1 MEKNAIVLFDY
12 EPSEHDDLRLV
23 KGKKIKVIQVDT
35 ENEGWSLGKN
45 KDGVKGIYP
54 SNYVSIQDDGPP
66 APPRPKRR
74 SVKAPTESDLEVE
87 EKRSVV
93 VEDNISDSTFVVLD
107 SWDLGVPADSY
118 VLGQKTPIWKYPSF
132 IDLVADP
139 YVDGKRIDEK
149 TQWDFKNVSIMDSLS
164 KSIKFFSKLCD
175 ILCRSPHVEKPW
187 KKIIWDLKM
196 RVLRHH

>member
-1 MEKNAIVLFDY
+1 M
-12 EPSEHDDLRLV
+12 
-23 KGKKIKVIQVDT
+23 
-35 ENEGWSLGKN
+35 
-45 KDGVKGIYP
+45 
-54 SNYVSIQDDGPP
+54 
-66 APPRPKRR
+66 
-74 SVKAPTESDLEVE
+74 
-87 EKRSVV
+87 
-93 VEDNISDSTFVVLD
+93 LD

-149 TQWDFKNVSIMDSLS
+149 HNGTLKNVSIMDSLS

-187 KKIIWDLKM
+187 KKIIWDLKNACSQTSLIVNM
-196 RVLRHH
+196 IPRSIFSTAGDAHSNVANSETLRLIESITSAIDNLQVEHCLVLPGGWQSKDTEDVPLLYIVYRKSYDEYTLGCFQHKP